1 MNTRKR
7 SLTFDIKDQAQQ
19 LFFLE
24 HGSPFD
30 QLEFYIEQD
39 ELIVSCQLPK
49 DAIVENQIRATA
61 NHQDNRSVDFV
72 GQLRLQEHDI
82 IKGSVELRLSGAGK
96 CGSYNLQLSL
106 LGHKERVKNSMDY
119 MAYLPREVRGPDTQY
134 KSNVASAGS
143 TSGVL
148 HTVAKYI
155 RTEFNS
161 LFGSS
166 RQAYLTERK

>member
-49 DAIVENQIRATA
+49 DAVAGNQIRATA

-72 GQLRLQEHDI
+72 AQLQLHEHDI
-82 IKGSVELRLSGAGK
+82 IKGSIELRLSGAGK

-119 MAYLPREVRGPDTQY
+119 MAYLSREISNSDMDR
-134 KSNVASAGS
+134 KSSAAPSGS
-143 TSGVL
+143 PSGVL
-148 HTVAKYI
+148 HMVAKYI
-155 RTEFNS
+155 RTEFS
-161 LFGSS
+161 TLFGSS